1 MFEWSRITLWVLN
14 FSWIST
20 ILLPIFD
27 TTVSAR
33 SHSIWTYSSAW
44 VCTWI
49 CELFLC
55 FRFTSNVQIADSSS
69 IARSLELIYH
79 QLLLYLQD
87 KSQEYKI
94 QLAESSLSID
104 SVLISVERIDE
115 KNKRVFVTWT
125 NQDEE
130 VGKIVLHVLKTMSNT
145 QGTSYQPI
153 EVS

>member
-1 MFEWSRITLWVLN
+1 MIQLSRLDLTVFEH
-14 FSWIST
+14 
-20 ILLPIFD
+20 ILQLGCVPGF
-27 TTVSAR
+27 VN
-33 SHSIWTYSSAW
+33 Y
-44 VCTWI
+44 
-49 CELFLC
+49 FLC

-69 IARSLELIYH
+69 IARSLELIYN

-153 EVS
+153 EIS